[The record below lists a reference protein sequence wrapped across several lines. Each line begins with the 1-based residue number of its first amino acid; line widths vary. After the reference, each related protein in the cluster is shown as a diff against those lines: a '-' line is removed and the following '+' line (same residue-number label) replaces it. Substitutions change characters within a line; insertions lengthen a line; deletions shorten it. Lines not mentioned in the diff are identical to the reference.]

1 MLLLMLML
9 MNAPAT
15 PAEQLW
21 EKIRGEPNVVLLMR
35 NADADA
41 ATEPGEAL
49 QRDESGK
56 CEGEAQLSEAG
67 KDHARY
73 IGVRFA
79 ARGIEPVVVSS
90 PACRCLETAML
101 AFGGGAATDPLLR
114 RLPTPDDPQSSDLAR
129 KTRSFIATQQGKQ
142 GKVPLVLISH
152 AANIALLTHESV
164 TALEAVVGLANAAGD
179 VQVLG
184 KVSLTD

>member
-1 MLLLMLML
+1 MLML
-9 MNAPAT
+9 MNSPAT

-21 EKIRGEPNVVLLMR
+21 EKIRGEPNVVLFMR
-35 NADADA
+35 HADA
-41 ATEPGEAL
+41 AAEPGEAL

-56 CEGEAQLSEAG
+56 CAGEAQLSEDG
-67 KDHARY
+67 KNHARY
-73 IGVRFA
+73 VGVRFA

-90 PACRCLETAML
+90 PTCRCQETAML
-101 AFGGGAATDPLLR
+101 AFGGSVATDSLL
-114 RLPTPDDPQSSDLAR
+114 LNIPTPDDPQSSDFAR
-129 KTRSFIATQQGKQ
+129 KTRSLIATQQGKQ

-164 TALEAVVGLANAAGD
+164 TALEAVVGLANAAGE

-184 KVSLTD
+184 KVNLTD